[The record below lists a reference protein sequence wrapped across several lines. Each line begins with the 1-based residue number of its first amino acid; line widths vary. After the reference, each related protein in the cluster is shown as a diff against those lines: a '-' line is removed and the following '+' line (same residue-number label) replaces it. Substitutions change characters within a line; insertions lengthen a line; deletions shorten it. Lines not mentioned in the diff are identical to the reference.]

1 MPKICVKW
9 SGQKYDVDVN
19 TDLEPL
25 VLKSQ
30 LFELTG
36 VIPDRQKVMIKGKIL
51 KDESW
56 GDIKLKEGELIMMM
70 GSSDALPQRINM
82 DQSDGAA
89 GQMDGEEEKVV
100 LPAGL
105 KNLGNSCYMN
115 ASLQCYKA
123 IPELSDALKIYS
135 APPNEADARGNMLTT
150 SVKKLFEDMDRA
162 QLKNPD
168 QQVSVPFLML
178 TVLHNVFPQFAT
190 RNERGEFQQ
199 QDANEC
205 FAETLRMISEQT
217 RLKSAGSPT
226 ETQTVRTSR
235 LFETEFEVTLKNLE
249 NPDEPVDATRE
260 STMQLSCFLSQE
272 VKYVQLGIKSKLTEE
287 IEKHSASLGRNA
299 KYQKQSL
306 VRRLPAYLSIQ
317 MVRFF
322 YKEKDQIN
330 AKILKDVKFPINL
343 DLQDICTPELKTKI
357 QPMRDLFK
365 AYDEKVQE
373 ELKQAKMDVDSG
385 KSLPKK
391 AEPTDFEPYSF
402 QDDPGSNNSGLYELK
417 GVITHKGRASN
428 SGHYV
433 AWVRVK
439 GDKWAMCDDDEVHP
453 VSEEDVLKLS
463 GGGDWHCA
471 YVLLYGPRALPKQS
485 A

>member
-19 TDLEPL
+19 TELEPL

-36 VIPDRQKVMIKGKIL
+36 VVPDRQKVMIKGKIL

-70 GSSDALPQRINM
+70 GSSEPVPQRINM
-82 DQSDGAA
+82 EQSGGAA
-89 GQMDGEEEKVV
+89 GNMDGEEEKI
-100 LPAGL
+100 
-105 KNLGNSCYMN
+105 
-115 ASLQCYKA
+115 A

-135 APPNEADARGNMLTT
+135 AAPNEADARGNMLTT

-217 RLKSAGSPT
+217 RLKSAGTPA

-249 NPDEPVDATRE
+249 NPDEAVDVTRE

-287 IEKHSASLGRNA
+287 IEKHSVSLERNA

-365 AYDEKVQE
+365 AYDDKVQE

-391 AEPTDFEPYSF
+391 PEPTEFEPYSF
-402 QDDPGSNNSGLYELK
+402 QDDPGSNNSGMYELK